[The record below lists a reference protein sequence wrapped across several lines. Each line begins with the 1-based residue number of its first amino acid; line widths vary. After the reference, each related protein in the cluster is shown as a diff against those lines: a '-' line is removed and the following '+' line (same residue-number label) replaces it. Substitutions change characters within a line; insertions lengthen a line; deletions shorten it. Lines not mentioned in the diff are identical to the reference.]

1 MSCKYCG
8 GTTLFGQCQH
18 SNCGARQQKQNK
30 AKIEKSTNGW
40 LILIGIALFLA
51 VLQWIIN
58 TIGSFFK

>member
-1 MSCKYCG
+1 M
-8 GTTLFGQCQH
+8 FGQCQH
-18 SNCGARQQKQNK
+18 SNCGARQPKQKK

-51 VLQWIIN
+51 ALQWTIN